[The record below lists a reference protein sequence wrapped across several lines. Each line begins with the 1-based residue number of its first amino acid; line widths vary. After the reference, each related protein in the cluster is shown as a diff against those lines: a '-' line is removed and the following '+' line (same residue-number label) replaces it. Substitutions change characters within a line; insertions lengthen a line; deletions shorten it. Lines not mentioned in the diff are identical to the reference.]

1 MKKDFAKQQIFYSP
15 ITRLIEPVPWDPFD
29 LSGRK

>member
-1 MKKDFAKQQIFYSP
+1 MKKDFAKQQIFYSA